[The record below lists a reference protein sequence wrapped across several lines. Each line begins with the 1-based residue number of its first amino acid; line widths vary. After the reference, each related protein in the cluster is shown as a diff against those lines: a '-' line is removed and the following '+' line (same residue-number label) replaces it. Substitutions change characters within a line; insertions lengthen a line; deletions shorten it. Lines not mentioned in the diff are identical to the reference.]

1 MQDNDK
7 EYVFCKD
14 YTGKRYIVPL
24 DLKFIEGY
32 PDKDGWYTT
41 YIEPLPEAED
51 AWVILHCF
59 EQGKV
64 DCVGFFVDTT
74 HPEDVKGAEMVDF
87 FDPAYRFLTP
97 THHAPLQ
104 WWLPEVQDMLE
115 VKYGLKELQDNIP
128 VLDEVV
134 AADEPWRLQLTQDS
148 HFIALQTQ
156 EVVRNLFP
164 EYFKPTLRSRF
175 EQLADR
181 FRNACIAIY
190 VKVTGK

>member
-1 MQDNDK
+1 MHDNDK
-7 EYVFCKD
+7 EYTFCED

-24 DLKFIEGY
+24 DLKFVEGY

-41 YIEPLPEAED
+41 LIHYGKYTWAL
-51 AWVILHCF
+51 LHCF
-59 EQGKV
+59 ENGKV
-64 DCVGFFVDTT
+64 DYLGFFVDTT
-74 HPEDVKGAEMVDF
+74 HPEDVKNSEMVDYF
-87 FDPAYRFLTP
+87 GQDHGFETP

-115 VKYGLKELQDNIP
+115 VKYGLKELQANVP

-134 AADEPWRLQLTQDS
+134 PADEPWRFQVS
-148 HFIALQTQ
+148 HHVALQTQ

-164 EYFKPTLRSRF
+164 DRFKPTIRSRF
-175 EQLADR
+175 EQLADS

>member
-7 EYVFCKD
+7 EYTFCED

-24 DLKFIEGY
+24 DLKFVEGY

-41 YIEPLPEAED
+41 LIHYGEY
-51 AWVILHCF
+51 AWAILHCF
-59 EQGKV
+59 ENGKV
-64 DCVGFFVDTT
+64 DYLGFFVDTT
-74 HPEDVKGAEMVDF
+74 HPEDVKNSEMVDYF
-87 FDPAYRFLTP
+87 GQDHGFETP

-115 VKYGLKELQDNIP
+115 VKYGLKELQANIP

-134 AADEPWRLQLTQDS
+134 EVPNPEMQGLM
-148 HFIALQTQ
+148 Q
-156 EVVRNLFP
+156 ELFP
-164 EYFKPTLRSRF
+164 KYFKPTLRSRF
-175 EQLADR
+175 EQLADS
-181 FRNACIAIY
+181 FRNTCIAIY

>member
-24 DLKFIEGY
+24 DLKFVEGY

-41 YIEPLPEAED
+41 YMCPSTDEFS
-51 AWVILHCF
+51 WVMLNCF
-59 EQGKV
+59 ENGKV
-64 DCVGFFVDTT
+64 DCLGFFVDTT
-74 HPEDVKGAEMVDF
+74 HPEDVKESVMIDF
-87 FDPAYRFLTP
+87 FDMDNFFGNVR
-97 THHAPLQ
+97 HAPLQ

-115 VKYGLKELQDNIP
+115 VKYGLKELQANIP

-134 AADEPWRLQLTQDS
+134 SDQELLQYGATYRD
-148 HFIALQTQ
+148 FIYQTN
-156 EVVRNLFP
+156 RD
-164 EYFKPTLRSRF
+164 KLRGFVES
-175 EQLADR
+175 